1 MSRPEAAG
9 VLDQTPRFVIR
20 DARRDDLEP
29 LLRLSRILDSINLP
43 TEREEL
49 RRVLAR
55 SRRSFAGRVED
66 PARAVYVF
74 VAEDRISGRPVGS
87 SMIIAKH
94 GTPESPHYYL
104 EVRSDERYSK
114 TMRTMFRHRYLHLRH
129 SMDGPT
135 EVGGLIVD
143 PKLRG
148 HPARLGTQLSF
159 VRFLYIATH
168 RDRFVTDVIAEMK
181 PPLTAKGENRFWE
194 CYGARVTGLTF
205 RQADKLS
212 TKDKEFIPALF
223 PSVPIYTC
231 MLPLEV
237 QNEIGT
243 VGAET
248 RGAVRLLE
256 HVGLRFLDQIDPFDA
271 GPYYGARIDDV
282 TAVRET
288 RRVRL
293 EADKGRAG
301 GPGANA
307 YLIAVE
313 RRGYFAFRALARREG
328 DALLLPPALFAEL
341 GLRSQTA
348 AAALAVP

>member
-1 MSRPEAAG
+1 MTRAA
-9 VLDQTPRFVIR
+9 LEPNPRFVIR
-20 DARRDDLEP
+20 DARPDDLEP

-43 TEREEL
+43 TEREDL
-49 RRVLAR
+49 RRVLGC
-55 SRRSFAGRVED
+55 SRRSFAGRISD
-66 PARAVYVF
+66 PAQAIYVF
-74 VAEDRISGRPVGS
+74 VAEDRRTRRAVGS

-94 GTPESPHYYL
+94 GTPELPHYYL
-104 EVRSDERYSK
+104 EVRHDERYSK
-114 TMRTMFRHRYLHLRH
+114 TMRTMFRHRYLHLHH
-129 SMDGPT
+129 SMNGPT

-143 PKLRG
+143 PKLRR

-159 VRFLYIATH
+159 VRFLYIASH
-168 RDRFVTDVIAEMK
+168 RDRFTADVIAEMK

-237 QNEIGT
+237 QNELGT
-243 VGAET
+243 VGPET

-256 HVGLRFLDQIDPFDA
+256 HIGLRFLDQIDPFDA
-271 GPYYGARIDDV
+271 GPYFGARIDDV
-282 TAVRET
+282 SAVRET

-293 EADKGRAG
+293 EPDKGRGGAAG
-301 GPGANA
+301 TATH
-307 YLIAVE
+307 LIVVE
-313 RRGYFAFRALARREG
+313 RRGLVAFRAPSRREG
-328 DALLLPPALFAEL
+328 DTLFVAPSLLAEL
-341 GLRSQTA
+341 GLRAQTP